1 MPDKRMECLD
11 HEIVEKSAS
20 PTKMELLRSLKSKTK
35 EKTKRLLSVNDVKP
49 GGGTLHESDDITDQ
63 ITGDPA
69 FNPGT
74 IESQRRRSKREGAK
88 AALDSVSSFAASLSS
103 PKDAIKG
110 KATRTT
116 AGNLSKAERPYLS
129 HDADIEFL
137 EANDS
142 LSRAESSLSSRQV
155 KSDELEDIIGG
166 HRDKVNGMKAHRESL
181 RVGHATSRHVKRVR
195 VVPKR
200 HLDFP
205 NREAFRSHGEGETP
219 KKYDWLKWIGYVILW
234 YVYIG
239 VFPFHFV
246 RSFELWKCS
255 SSKRR
260 TSGDM
265 SQLSKQYFG

>member
-1 MPDKRMECLD
+1 MSDKRMECLD
-11 HEIVEKSAS
+11 DEIVEKSAS
-20 PTKMELLRSLKSKTK
+20 PSKMELFRSLKSKTK
-35 EKTKRLLSVNDVKP
+35 EKTKNLLSVNDAKTV
-49 GGGTLHESDDITDQ
+49 GGTLHESDDITDQ

-110 KATRTT
+110 KAKRTT

-142 LSRAESSLSSRQV
+142 LFRAESSLSSRQV
-155 KSDELEDIIGG
+155 TSDEELEDIIGG
-166 HRDKVNGMKAHRESL
+166 HKNKVNGMKAHRESL

-219 KKYDWLKWIGYVILW
+219 KKYDWLKSIGYVLLW
-234 YVYIG
+234 YVHIG
-239 VFPFHFV
+239 VFSSLFV
-246 RSFELWKCS
+246 RSSELWKCS
-255 SSKRR
+255 SSKWR
-260 TSGDM
+260 T
-265 SQLSKQYFG
+265 